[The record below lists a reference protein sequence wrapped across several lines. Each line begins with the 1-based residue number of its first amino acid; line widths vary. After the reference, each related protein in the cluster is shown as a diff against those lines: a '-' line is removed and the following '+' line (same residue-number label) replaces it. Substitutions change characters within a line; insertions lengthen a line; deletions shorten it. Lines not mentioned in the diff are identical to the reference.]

1 MLLVYLN
8 NDIDINLN
16 NEEVIIH
23 NINELNLAGIYKNTD
38 LSILHKTHTQ
48 KSKEIKNYVERI

>member
-38 LSILHKTHTQ
+38 LSILHVNIRRIRKKVKKLKTM
-48 KSKEIKNYVERI
+48 